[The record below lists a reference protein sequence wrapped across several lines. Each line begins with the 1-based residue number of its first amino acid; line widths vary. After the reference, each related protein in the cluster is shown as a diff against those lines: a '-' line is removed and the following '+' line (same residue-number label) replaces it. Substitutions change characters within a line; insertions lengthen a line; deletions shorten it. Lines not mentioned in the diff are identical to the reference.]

1 MREVDSA
8 GEMDAREPGSGAAGA
23 VGGAGGAGVDGGDLG
38 ELMHAAF
45 RQLRRRWSEQLAPLD
60 LTPHQSRALFA
71 VDMGK
76 AIVDVQK
83 YLPWEGNLA
92 WPRRAVLYDLCVN
105 MGIGFPPANGNKGRG
120 LRSFVNSLRAIE
132 RGDFQ
137 AGAAGLMN
145 SAYARDVASDGWGGR
160 FDRAERLAVQ
170 LITGVW
176 QTAKRGR
183 Q

>member
-1 MREVDSA
+1 
-8 GEMDAREPGSGAAGA
+8 MDRLA
-23 VGGAGGAGVDGGDLG
+23 
-38 ELMHAAF
+38 
-45 RQLRRRWSEQLAPLD
+45 EQLIESEGEK
-60 LTPHQSRALFA
+60 LTAYRCSKGFLTVGIGHNCAASPVPGVSRVGDCITQARSRALFA
-71 VDMGK
+71 ADMGK
-76 AIVDVQK
+76 AIADVQK

-92 WPRRAVLYDLCVN
+92 WPRRAVLYDLCFN
-105 MGIGFPPANGNKGRG
+105 MGIGYPPAGGNKGRG

>member
-1 MREVDSA
+1 MPSIPPDL
-8 GEMDAREPGSGAAGA
+8 MDRLA
-23 VGGAGGAGVDGGDLG
+23 
-38 ELMHAAF
+38 
-45 RQLRRRWSEQLAPLD
+45 EQLLESESEK
-60 LTPHQSRALFA
+60 LTAYRCSKGFLTVGIGHNCEASPVPGVSRVGDRITQDQSRALFA